1 MEEKEKKNSERDEKK
16 EEERKKREAEIDQE
30 LEQTF
35 PASDPPSFTMPGND

>member
-35 PASDPPSFTMPGND
+35 PASDPPSFTMFGND